1 MATGRGYRQTDRR
14 QPTKNKKSFPTIW
27 LLLGMFFGAFLLNKP
42 LFSRFISNDNLTA
55 FTSTVLE
62 KNFLPASVIL
72 TERIS
77 NPVAGNPQV
86 LPPKEADPLDKLAAS
101 LDYRGSSVE
110 ELAKIL
116 TPLASTESEKA
127 RLVYAWITQH
137 IGYDVQALQRDRRT
151 LDLSTEGVLSTRMTI
166 CSGYANLYQSL
177 AKAMGLKSVII
188 EGYGK
193 GPSYLV
199 GQDND
204 INHAWNGVKIDGT
217 WYLLDAT
224 WGAGAI
230 NNDQFVAKFNPH
242 YFATP
247 PDQLIYSHFPAE
259 SQWQLLP
266 TIYTR
271 AEFDQFPDISSRFFR
286 DRLQLLSH
294 KDNRVISANG
304 QSEIRLSIPDNILI
318 AAQLIDK
325 SGSKLDEN
333 YTFVQKQGQ
342 QAIIRVSFPSVG
354 EYELIIFS
362 KKREEENYYQAVKY
376 DIQAVTAG
384 EAFPV
389 TYASFND
396 KNAYLEMPLTKSLP
410 VNQASYFQLKVDE
423 ASKVIV
429 INKEKNSITELTPS
443 SSFFVGS
450 VVIDPGKTIVAA
462 QFPGSNQY
470 WTLLEYN

>member
-1 MATGRGYRQTDRR
+1 MARDRQYQQRYRGK
-14 QPTKNKKSFPTIW
+14 PSKKQGSFPFFW
-27 LLLGMFFGAFLLNKP
+27 LLLGIGLGGILLNQP
-42 LFSRFISNDNLTA
+42 LFSRFIAQQDLTTLTSNLVDKNILPSSVVITQRVDNPTAGEPAIVKLTD
-55 FTSTVLE
+55 
-62 KNFLPASVIL
+62 
-72 TERIS
+72 
-77 NPVAGNPQV
+77 
-86 LPPKEADPLDKLAAS
+86 ADRLDQLAAS
-101 LDYRGSSVE
+101 VDYSGSSVE

-116 TPLASTESEKA
+116 SPLATTEAEKA
-127 RLVYAWITQH
+127 RLIYSWITQH

-151 LDLSTEGVLSTRMTI
+151 LDLSTQGVLTTRMTI

-224 WGAGAI
+224 WGAGSV

-271 AEFDQFPDISSRFFR
+271 AEFDQFPDISARFFR

-304 QSEIRLSIPDNILI
+304 QSEIRLNIPDNILI
-318 AAQLIDK
+318 AAQLLDK
-325 SGSKLDEN
+325 SGSKLDQS

-342 QAIIRVSFPSVG
+342 QAIVRVSFPSVG

-362 KKREEENYYQAVKY
+362 KKREEETYYQAVKY

-384 EAFPV
+384 EAFPL

-410 VNQASYFQLKVDE
+410 INQASYFQLKVDE

-429 INKEKNSITELTPS
+429 INKETNSITELTPS

>member
-1 MATGRGYRQTDRR
+1 MATGRGYRQPDRR
-14 QPTKNKKSFPTIW
+14 QPTKNKKSFSTIW
-27 LLLGMFFGAFLLNKP
+27 LLLGIFFGAFLLNKP

-62 KNFLPASVIL
+62 KNLLPASVIL

-77 NPVAGNPQV
+77 NPVAGNPQI
-86 LPPKEADPLDKLAAS
+86 LPPKEVDPLDKLAAS

-137 IGYDVQALQRDRRT
+137 IAYDVEALKRDRRT

-199 GQDND
+199 GQDNE

-230 NNDQFVAKFNPH
+230 ENDQFVAKFNPY

-318 AAQLIDK
+318 AAQILDK
-325 SGSKLDEN
+325 SGSKLDQN

-342 QAIIRVSFPSVG
+342 QAIVRASFPSVG

-362 KKREEENYYQAVKY
+362 KKREEETYYQAVKY
-376 DIQAVTAG
+376 DIQAVASG
-384 EAFPV
+384 EAFPSI
-389 TYASFND
+389 YGSFTD

-410 VNQASYFQLKVDE
+410 INQASYFQLKVNG

-429 INKEKNSITELTPS
+429 INKETNNITELNPS

-450 VVIDPGKTIVAA
+450 VVIDPGKIIVAA
-462 QFPGSNQY
+462 EFPGSNQY

>member
-1 MATGRGYRQTDRR
+1 MARSQKYQASYRGK
-14 QPTKNKKSFPTIW
+14 PPKKQGSFP
-27 LLLGMFFGAFLLNKP
+27 FFGLILGIGLGGILFNQP
-42 LFSRFISNDNLTA
+42 LFSRFVAQQDLTT
-55 FTSTVLE
+55 FTSELLD
-62 KNFLPASVIL
+62 KNFLPASVVI
-72 TERIS
+72 TQRVD
-77 NPVAGNPQV
+77 NPTAGNPEIV
-86 LPPKEADPLDKLAAS
+86 KLTDADRLDQLAAS
-101 LDYRGSSVE
+101 VNYTGSSVE

-116 TPLASTESEKA
+116 TPLASTEAEKA

-137 IGYDVQALQRDRRT
+137 IAYDVEALKRDRRE
-151 LDLSTEGVLSTRMTI
+151 LDLSTTGVLTSRMTI

-177 AKAMGLKSVII
+177 AKAMGLKSVIV
-188 EGYGK
+188 EGYAK

-199 GQDND
+199 GQDNEV
-204 INHAWNGVKIDGT
+204 NHAWNGVKIDGT

-230 NNDQFVAKFNPH
+230 ENDQFVAKFNPY

-266 TIYTR
+266 TVYTR
-271 AEFDQFPDISSRFFR
+271 TAFDQFPDISARFFR
-286 DRLQLLSH
+286 DQLQLLSH

-304 QSEIRLSIPDNILI
+304 QSEIRLNIPDNILI
-318 AAQLIDK
+318 AAQLLDK
-325 SGSKLDEN
+325 SGSKLEQN

-362 KKREEENYYQAVKY
+362 KKREEETYYQAVKY
-376 DIQAVTAG
+376 DIQAVAPG
-384 EAFPV
+384 EAFPLI
-389 TYASFND
+389 YGSFTD

-410 VNQASYFQLKVDE
+410 INQASYFQLKVNG

-429 INKEKNSITELTPS
+429 INKETNNITELNPS

-462 QFPGSNQY
+462 EFPGSSQY

>member
-1 MATGRGYRQTDRR
+1 MARGKVYRQAYRR
-14 QPTKNKKSFPTIW
+14 QPPKNKKSFPIIW
-27 LLLGMFFGAFLLNKP
+27 LLLGMLFGVFLLNKP
-42 LFSRFISNDNLTA
+42 FFSQFISNDNLTA
-55 FTSTVLE
+55 FTTTVLE
-62 KNFLPASVIL
+62 KNFLPTSVVL
-72 TERIS
+72 TERIT
-77 NPVAGNPQV
+77 NPVAGNPQI
-86 LPPKEADPLDKLAAS
+86 LPLTESDPLDKLAAS
-101 LDYRGSSVE
+101 LDYKGSSVE
-110 ELAKIL
+110 ELAKML

-137 IGYDVQALQRDRRT
+137 IAYDIEALKRDRRE
-151 LDLSTEGVLSTRMTI
+151 LDLSTTGVLTSRMTI

-177 AKAMGLKSVII
+177 AKAIGLKSVIV
-188 EGYGK
+188 EGYAK

-199 GQDND
+199 GQDKD

-217 WYLLDAT
+217 WYLVDAT

-230 NNDQFVAKFNPH
+230 DNDQFVANFNPY

-271 AEFDQFPDISSRFFR
+271 AAFDQFPDISARFFR

-318 AAQLIDK
+318 AAQLLDK
-325 SGSKLDEN
+325 SGSKLEQN
-333 YTFVQKQGQ
+333 YTLVQKQDQ
-342 QAIIRVSFPSVG
+342 QAVVRASFPSVG
-354 EYELIIFS
+354 KYELIIFS
-362 KKREEENYYQAVKY
+362 KNTQEETYHQAVKY
-376 DIQAVTAG
+376 DIQAVAPG
-384 EAFPV
+384 EAFPLI
-389 TYASFND
+389 YGSFTD

-410 VNQASYFQLKVDE
+410 INQASYFQLKVNG

-429 INKEKNSITELTPS
+429 INKETNNITELNPS

-462 QFPGSNQY
+462 EFPGSSQY

>member
-1 MATGRGYRQTDRR
+1 MATGKGYRQTYRR
-14 QPTKNKKSFPTIW
+14 KPPKKKKSFPTVW
-27 LLLGMFFGAFLLNKP
+27 LLLGMLFGVFLLNKP

-55 FTSTVLE
+55 FTTTVLE
-62 KNFLPASVIL
+62 KNFLPTSVVL

-77 NPVAGNPQV
+77 NPVAGNPQI
-86 LPPKEADPLDKLAAS
+86 LPLTESDPLDKLAAS

-116 TPLASTESEKA
+116 TPLASTESGKA
-127 RLVYAWITQH
+127 RLAYAWITQH
-137 IGYDVQALQRDRRT
+137 IAYDVEALKRDRRE
-151 LDLSTEGVLSTRMTI
+151 LDLSTTGVLTSRMTI

-188 EGYGK
+188 EGYAK

-199 GQDND
+199 GQDQD

-217 WYLLDAT
+217 WYLLDPT

-230 NNDQFVAKFNPH
+230 ENDQFVAKFNPY

-266 TIYTR
+266 TVYTR
-271 AEFDQFPDISSRFFR
+271 AAFDQFPDLSAPFFR

-294 KDNRVISANG
+294 QDNRTISANG
-304 QSEIRLSIPDNILI
+304 QSEIRLNTPDNVLI
-318 AAQLIDK
+318 AAQLLDK
-325 SGSKLDEN
+325 TGSKLDQS

-342 QAIIRVSFPSVG
+342 QAIVRASFPSVG

-362 KKREEENYYQAVKY
+362 KKREEETYHQAVKY
-376 DIQAVTAG
+376 DIKAVAPG
-384 EAFPV
+384 EAFPLI
-389 TYASFND
+389 YGSFAD
-396 KNAYLEMPLTKSLP
+396 KNAYLETPLTKSLP
-410 VNQASYFQLKVDE
+410 VNQSSYFQLKVNG
-423 ASKVIV
+423 ANKVIV
-429 INKEKNSITELTPS
+429 VNQDTNQITELTPS
-443 SSFFVGS
+443 SSFFIGS
-450 VVIDPGKTIVAA
+450 VVINPGKIIVAA
-462 QFPGSNQY
+462 QFPGNDQY

>member
-1 MATGRGYRQTDRR
+1 MATGRGYRQSYRR
-14 QPTKNKKSFPTIW
+14 QPPKNKKSFPTGW
-27 LLLGMFFGAFLLNKP
+27 LLFGILFGVFLLNKP

-55 FTSTVLE
+55 FNTTILE

-72 TERIS
+72 TERII
-77 NPVAGNPQV
+77 NPVAGNPQI
-86 LPPKEADPLDKLAAS
+86 LPLTESEPLDKLAAS

-116 TPLASTESEKA
+116 APLASTESEKA

-137 IGYDVQALQRDRRT
+137 IAYDVEALKRDRRE
-151 LDLSTEGVLSTRMTI
+151 LDLSTTGVLTSRMTI

-177 AKAMGLKSVII
+177 AKAMGLKSVIV
-188 EGYGK
+188 EGYAK

-199 GQDND
+199 GQDKD

-217 WYLLDAT
+217 WYLVDAT

-230 NNDQFVAKFNPH
+230 ENDQFVEKFNPY
-242 YFATP
+242 YFATD

-266 TIYTR
+266 TVYTR
-271 AEFDQFPDISSRFFR
+271 SEFDQFPDISARFFR

-304 QSEIRLSIPDNILI
+304 QLEIRLNIPDNILI

-325 SGSKLDEN
+325 SGSKLEGS

-342 QAIIRVSFPSVG
+342 QAIVRASFPSIG

-362 KKREEENYYQAVKY
+362 KKREEETYYQAVKY
-376 DIQAVTAG
+376 DIQSVAIG
-384 EAFPV
+384 KAFPL
-389 TYASFND
+389 TYASFTD
-396 KNAYLEMPLTKSLP
+396 KNTYLEMPLTQSLP
-410 VNQASYFQLKVDE
+410 VNQASYFQLKVNE
-423 ASKVIV
+423 ASRVIV
-429 INKEKNSITELTPS
+429 VNKDTNNITELTPRN
-443 SSFFVGS
+443 SFFVGS
-450 VVIDPGKTIVAA
+450 VVINSGKTVVAA
-462 QFPGSNQY
+462 QFPGSEQY